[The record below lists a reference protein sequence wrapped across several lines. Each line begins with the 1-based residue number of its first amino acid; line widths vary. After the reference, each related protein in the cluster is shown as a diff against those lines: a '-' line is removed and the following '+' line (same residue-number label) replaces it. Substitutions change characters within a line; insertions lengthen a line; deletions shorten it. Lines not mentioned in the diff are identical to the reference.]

1 MIRYRYAPSKIFS
14 GVRIKTRI
22 CLQNSAV
29 TTANAMEIPAASAI
43 AFTTYRRIREYSFA
57 PKVCATGIANPLH
70 SPMQK
75 PRIRK
80 FREPLAPTDASASI
94 PSVFPTII
102 ESARL

>member
-1 MIRYRYAPSKIFS
+1 MFS
-14 GVRIKTRI
+14 GVRIRIRI

-29 TTANAMEIPAASAI
+29 TTAIAMEMPAASTD

-75 PRIRK
+75 PMIRK